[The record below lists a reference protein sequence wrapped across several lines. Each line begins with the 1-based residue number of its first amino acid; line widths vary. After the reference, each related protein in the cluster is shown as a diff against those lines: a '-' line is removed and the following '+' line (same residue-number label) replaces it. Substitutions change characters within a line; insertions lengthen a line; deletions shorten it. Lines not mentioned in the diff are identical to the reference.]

1 MSERPEPFS
10 KYNKN
15 FQLWFMCL
23 SVPVW
28 VPPVPE
34 EGNNSGA
41 MKVASTTQS
50 VYFLDLPPI
59 NSRPPICRFNY
70 TVNES
75 ILSIINYDKLFTK
88 RSLDFVLIG
97 SNILCYNILEID
109 TFTN

>member
-1 MSERPEPFS
+1 MSERSEHFS
-10 KYNKN
+10 KYNNN

-23 SVPVW
+23 SGCP
-28 VPPVPE
+28 PPVPE

-97 SNILCYNILEID
+97 SNIFCCNIFEID
-109 TFTN
+109 TFY